1 MLSPGERERMA
12 RNKALVVGALGLVG
26 RAAVELLDTLEDWEV
41 IGVSRRKPDWDPRA
55 AFLSVDLRDRAAC
68 ERTFGELRGV
78 THLIYTALYEAPR
91 LGAGWNDPKH
101 SAINLEMLRNTLE
114 PLERGSPGLRH
125 VTVLQGTKAYGV
137 QQGPSKTPAKESDP
151 RYLPPNFYYAQEDF
165 LRERQRGRD
174 WVWTA
179 LRPQLVCGYALGSP
193 NNGIAALG
201 AFAAICREL
210 GVPLRYPGGS
220 RIIEATD
227 TGLLARAC
235 LWAGTTE
242 ACANEAYNI
251 TNGDV
256 FVWSEVW
263 PRIAAL
269 FGMEVG
275 SPHPISLASVMADKA
290 PVWERIRARHGLRCS
305 LEELVPTWEFAD
317 LIFAWGSHPALGAS
331 GGGSAIL
338 VSTIKARQAG
348 FADCL
353 DSEQMFLDRLAEYQQ
368 RGALPH

>member
-1 MLSPGERERMA
+1 MSRD
-12 RNKALVVGALGLVG
+12 KVLVVGALGLVG
-26 RAAVELLDTLEDWEV
+26 RAAVEQLEALGDRDV
-41 IGVSRRKPDWDPRA
+41 VGVSRRKPDWDTRVP
-55 AFLSVDLRDRAAC
+55 FLSVDLRDRATC
-68 ERTFGELRGV
+68 ETAFGSLRGV
-78 THLIYTALYEAPR
+78 THLIYAALYEAPR
-91 LGAGWNDPKH
+91 LGAGWSDPKH

-114 PLERGSPGLRH
+114 PLERGSQGLRH

-137 QQGPSKTPAKESDP
+137 HQGPSKTPAKESDP

-174 WVWTA
+174 WAWTA

-193 NNGIAALG
+193 NNAIAALG

-210 GVPLRYPGGS
+210 GLPLRYPGGS

-227 TGLLARAC
+227 AGLLARAC
-235 LWAGTTE
+235 LWAGSTP
-242 ACANEAYNI
+242 ACANQAYNI

-256 FVWSEVW
+256 FVWSEIW
-263 PRIAAL
+263 PRIAEL
-269 FGMEVG
+269 FGMPLG
-275 SPHPISLASVMADKA
+275 SPHPISLAHVMADKA
-290 PVWERIRARHGLRCS
+290 PLWERIRERHGLRCS
-305 LEELVPTWEFAD
+305 LEELVPTWEFSD
-317 LIFAWGSHPALGAS
+317 LIFAWGSHAALGA
-331 GGGSAIL
+331 GGGNAIL
-338 VSTIKARQAG
+338 VSTIKARQHG